1 MEWNLF
7 TACVLVIAIMA
18 VSSFTFFLVTSV
30 VGGFAMKIDSRALGV
45 VALAIATLSSMA
57 AGGAIAYSALM
68 SAAGA
73 G

>member
-7 TACVLVIAIMA
+7 TACVLAIAIMA
-18 VSSFTFFLVTSV
+18 VSSFTFVLVTSV
-30 VGGFAMKIDSRALGV
+30 VGGFAMKIDSRVLGV

-57 AGGAIAYSALM
+57 AGSAIAYSALM